1 MNVRRVI
8 FPALLTLSITCSLPF
23 LFGLKPLESGAVAPD
38 FSLSSLEG
46 ETVSRADFA
55 GRPLLLNFWNP
66 T

>member
-1 MNVRRVI
+1 MNLRRAI

-23 LFGLKPLESGAVAPD
+23 LVGLKPLEKGTAAPD
-38 FSLSSLEG
+38 FALANLEG
-46 ETVSRADFA
+46 KTITLDDFD